1 MYVSPAWSGKR
12 LKENQ
17 HAKPFLGLAYNTNHS
32 LIERFLSAF
41 AYYVKS
47 RNGASIQCCNSQQ
60 TLWRMWPSISFLLC
74 CILRVS
80 YSWACTTYIPII
92 DQISYHLHL
101 HLMMSP
107 GYCYCREQQSFLAV
121 LDHVVY
127 FQGKSRLRVVG
138 LKYVGSCPRAEADHT
153 RLLFCAP
160 RSKCHFHRE
169 RTCFLAKWFIWV
181 QQPFYHL
188 LSQIL

>member
-1 MYVSPAWSGKR
+1 
-12 LKENQ
+12 
-17 HAKPFLGLAYNTNHS
+17 
-32 LIERFLSAF
+32 
-41 AYYVKS
+41 
-47 RNGASIQCCNSQQ
+47 
-60 TLWRMWPSISFLLC
+60 MWPSISFLLC

-107 GYCYCREQQSFLAV
+107 GYCYCREQSFLAV

-138 LKYVGSCPRAEADHT
+138 LKYVGSCPPETT

-188 LSQIL
+188 LSQNTVTVFLNITHGGIFCSPWNRKWGAVNEFMIMMIFA

>member
-47 RNGASIQCCNSQQ
+47 RNGASIQCSRHFDACDLQ
-60 TLWRMWPSISFLLC
+60 SFFCSAVL
-74 CILRVS
+74 VQ
-80 YSWACTTYIPII
+80 ATYIPII

-107 GYCYCREQQSFLAV
+107 GYCYCREIQSFLA
-121 LDHVVY
+121 LDMYY
-127 FQGKSRLRVVG
+127 FQGKSTLRVVG
-138 LKYVGSCPRAEADHT
+138 LKYVGSCPRGMPCRRPPDKFYFFV
-153 RLLFCAP
+153 L

-169 RTCFLAKWFIWV
+169 SMLFSKMGYLGSTT
-181 QQPFYHL
+181 L
-188 LSQIL
+188 LSSSIADSESY